1 LIIKVSLSPSTT
13 PDAGNAP
20 LLTPSDIQTHV
31 SANVEGDPLP
41 FTDSFIATLTDFGR
55 IKKIYKLHAS
65 GGSSAKKGK
74 PTVNGWVN
82 HEVDGASGKVDEIR
96 ELEVAVLG
104 AMALRGA
111 TN

>member
-1 LIIKVSLSPSTT
+1 LIIKVSIPPHASEATT
-13 PDAGNAP
+13 TP
-20 LLTPSDIQTHV
+20 LLTPSDTQTHV

-41 FTDSFIATLTDFGR
+41 FTDSSIATLTDFGR
-55 IKKIYKLHAS
+55 VKKIYKLNAG
-65 GGSSAKKGK
+65 GGSSATKGK
-74 PTVNGWVN
+74 PTVNGSGS
-82 HEVDGASGKVDEIR
+82 HEVDGRGKLDEVR